1 MIAWWWLIP
10 TAIAAFAL
18 GAWLYAPSTTAIV
31 NLDPTVDE
39 GD

>member
-18 GAWLYAPSTTAIV
+18 GAWLYAPSTSIV
-31 NLDPTVDE
+31 ELDPTVDE